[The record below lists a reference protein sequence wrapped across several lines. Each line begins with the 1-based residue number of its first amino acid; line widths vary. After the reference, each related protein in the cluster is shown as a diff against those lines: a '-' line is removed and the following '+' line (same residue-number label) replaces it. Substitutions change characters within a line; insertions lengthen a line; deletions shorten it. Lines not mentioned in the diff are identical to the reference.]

1 MAKRDIPEINAGSMA
16 DIAFLLLIFFLV
28 TTTME
33 KDTAYIRSIPK
44 KLENP
49 PETPPIESRNI
60 FEIKANAANRLMI
73 RGKIVENPE
82 DISDRVLEFYQ
93 MNRGLSAEQTRS
105 YIANSSYKGYE
116 FPFYSRVTLDK
127 IIEEVDRNER
137 EMEAAE
143 ANDEEDFIVFYEKL
157 MKDWQKKE
165 AAIRTLKVRELVE
178 IHPQAHIRVVVQQE
192 TEYKLFA
199 KIHSEIQEALIELRN
214 EAAQKHFGESYVKM
228 KKRFDLDKEDK
239 KGDGKKIRAI
249 DVLFPESIIEVKP
262 RG

>member
-33 KDTAYIRSIPK
+33 KDTAYIRHLPK

-49 PETPPIESRNI
+49 PPVPPIESRNI
-60 FEIKANAANRLMI
+60 FEIRANSANQIMI
-73 RGKIVENPE
+73 RGEKIEDPD
-82 DISDRVLEFYQ
+82 DISEKVLEFYQ
-93 MNRGLSAEQTRS
+93 MNRNLTAEQTRS
-105 YIANSSYKGYE
+105 YIQNPAYQGIN

-127 IIEEVDRNER
+127 IIEEIDKNEI
-137 EMEAAE
+137 EMERAE
-143 ANDEEDFIVFYEKL
+143 ANEDEDFRIFYEKL

-165 AAIRTLKVRELVE
+165 QAIKALKVRELVE

-214 EAAQKHFGESYVKM
+214 EVSMKYFGESYEM
-228 KKRFDLDKEDK
+228 MSKRFAQDKSDA
-239 KGDGKKIRAI
+239 KGDGKKIKAI
-249 DVLFPESIIEVKP
+249 DVLFPESIIEVRP
-262 RG
+262 RS